1 MSAQAVKTAILT
13 QKIIT
18 IVRGPLFEHIEVIA
32 ATLAEE
38 DLTVIEV
45 TLNSPSALP
54 MIEKLAARFSDAM
67 HIGAGTVLTTQHV
80 DQAREAGATFTVSPD
95 TCPPVIRRALGH
107 GLLPLPGAYTA
118 TEIRRALRAGAEL
131 IKLFP
136 AVPGGPEYLRQMRG
150 PFNDALLIP
159 TGGVTPEDV
168 PAFLAAGAAAFGI
181 GRELVAPTFDGSR
194 AAQDALRQSARRFK
208 ATLAAP

>member
-1 MSAQAVKTAILT
+1 MSAQAVKAAILT
-13 QKIIT
+13 QKIVT
-18 IVRGPLFEHIEVIA
+18 IVRGPLFAHIEIIA
-32 ATLAEE
+32 AILAEE
-38 DLTVIEV
+38 GLTVIEV

-54 MIEKLAARFSDAM
+54 MIETLAARFSSAM
-67 HIGAGTVLTTQHV
+67 QIGAGTVLTTQHV
-80 DQAREAGATFTVSPD
+80 DQVRDAGASFIVSPD

-150 PFNDALLIP
+150 PFDEALLIP
-159 TGGVTPEDV
+159 TGGVTAGDI

-194 AAQDALRQSARRFK
+194 AAQDALRQRARQFK
-208 ATLAAP
+208 AALAAP